1 MSTTLTGHFSLCEC
15 HRLHVACACCRL
27 KLTQKLKQQMDK
39 AEGSTSLDL
48 AKAAKLLTDVAVV
61 ESEADLS
68 GIDVLEADEG
78 FLRDAGQQVRAQ
90 AQVCHSRLPQAA
102 DIRLCTARHV
112 GESAG
117 LLGTAPSVN
126 LTAASCRLWS
136 DAAAMDSQLASGFV
150 IA

>member
-1 MSTTLTGHFSLCEC
+1 MKVRQQHSGFMASWDGCLSHCGCP
-15 HRLHVACACCRL
+15 RLPCACCRL

-78 FLRDAGQQVRAQ
+78 FLRDAGRQVRA
-90 AQVCHSRLPQAA
+90 AGPGGSHSRLPQAA
-102 DIRLCTARHV
+102 HSRLCTA
-112 GESAG
+112 
-117 LLGTAPSVN
+117 
-126 LTAASCRLWS
+126 
-136 DAAAMDSQLASGFV
+136 
-150 IA
+150 